1 MHSWMLFIITGI
13 LIFSAQTSFASDNS
27 VNWQFSKHD
36 LSFGIVAMFAI
47 SETDDPTVKDST
59 TLSIEVS
66 DAPAI
71 TDSA

>member
-1 MHSWMLFIITGI
+1 MLFIITGI
-13 LIFSAQTSFASDNS
+13 LIFSTQNSFASDNS

-47 SETDDPTVKDST
+47 SETDVPTVKYST
-59 TLSIEVS
+59 TISIKVS